1 MSIESKDYDYDEEQQ
16 TSRNKSPKDTY
27 IKNKYA
33 QRTHYPELDDDDDV
47 DQSLE
52 FLDDDLNIPSAIK
65 PLTIWWGEFPIKKD
79 QLLTHQLNKLGAEYS
94 YVVKGV
100 LGNATAEQPITDP
113 EKVTVAFLKNLNE
126 FLKENSVT
134 TLNIS
139 LGAGIS
145 TPVNGKTTS
154 WNYVARLTAT
164 FKLDEP
170 GKKRIT
176 SIQGVSSYLVQD
188 IDKQNQPDPSLAH
201 AKTQKKF
208 DGYTTTNAVGQ
219 TLIDTRSAGSRRSLF
234 AFGYKLGYGTT
245 ANTTTWT
252 WETARPIESTK
263 KEQPEKSTNQP
274 LSPTERIDT
283 PEGVV
288 TIGSKI
294 ERLSWPASIC
304 VPLLLN
310 GKQVGSLIKCQT
322 QREDPEDANSP
333 LREPKTMFMSA
344 ARCQTI
350 PELQTCFEKDNDWNY
365 FPNPEAI
372 NTYVTTKMP
381 PLGKQRKISMIT
393 TWPCFDGYGDPTI
406 SGVAYDNGTLVGNET
421 SIEEENSISKWRWIA
436 SITWWKLYLEHT
448 SELLKNGQP
457 GSADAQLSRYVSQ
470 GRDIMTMPSLIRNGN
485 MNPDASLRH
494 HNNSHSLVTFKD
506 ASWWASTPPTRWE
519 VIINGC
525 TPEQKK
531 AIMWALMKSKTGYQI
546 DRALYADAD
555 AGKEFL
561 DGIFIS
567 DNGKL
572 RYSHP
577 TLWDVFRDPTA
588 KSPPL
593 VKNNMPGIIIHYA
606 EKVA

>member
-1 MSIESKDYDYDEEQQ
+1 MSTESRDYDYDEEQ
-16 TSRNKSPKDTY
+16 TPRNKSSKDTY
-27 IKNKYA
+27 ITNKYA
-33 QRTHYPELDDDDDV
+33 QRIHYPEMDDDI

-52 FLDDDLNIPSAIK
+52 FLDDNLNIPAAIK
-65 PLTIWWGEFPIKKD
+65 PLTIWWGEFPIRKD
-79 QLLTHQLNKLGAEYS
+79 QLLTHQLNKLGTEYN
-94 YVVKGV
+94 YVIKGV

-113 EKVTVAFLKNLNE
+113 DKVTVAFLKNINE

-201 AKTQKKF
+201 AKTQEKF
-208 DGYTTTNAVGQ
+208 QGYTTTNALWQ
-219 TLIDTRSAGSRRSLF
+219 TLVDKRTAGSRRSLF

-245 ANTTTWT
+245 ASTTVWT
-252 WETARPIESTK
+252 WETTHSRETPK
-263 KEQPEKSTNQP
+263 KETTDKSKDQTQ
-274 LSPTERIDT
+274 LIEQIDT

-288 TIGSKI
+288 TIGQKI
-294 ERLSWPASIC
+294 ERLSGPASIC

-350 PELQTCFEKDNDWNY
+350 PELQACFEKDDNWNY
-365 FPNPEAI
+365 FPNSQAI
-372 NTYVTTKMP
+372 NTYVTTNMQ
-381 PLGKQRKISMIT
+381 PLGIQRKISMIT
-393 TWPCFDGYGDPTI
+393 TWPCFDGYSDPTI

-457 GSADAQLSRYVSQ
+457 GSADAQISRYVSQ
-470 GRDIMTMPSLIRNGN
+470 GRDIMTMSSLIRNGN
-485 MNPDASLRH
+485 MNPDATLRNH
-494 HNNSHSLVTFKD
+494 EHSHSLVTFKS
-506 ASWWASTPPTRWE
+506 ASWWVTTPPTRWE

-525 TPEQKK
+525 TPTQKK
-531 AIMWALMKSKTGYQI
+531 AVMWALMQSKTGYQI

-555 AGKEFL
+555 AAQSFL

-577 TLWDVFRDPTA
+577 EKWDVFRNPTT
-588 KSPPL
+588 KSPAL

-606 EKVA
+606 EKIQ